1 MSVTMNKSLR
11 KPSDKK
17 SLNEA
22 GGHELYASHFYK
34 YAASCCQKQGFFG
47 AQKFFEAES
56 ADELTHYYKL
66 RDFMNDMGD
75 EADMPKIDEVDIKE
89 ESLEGILDAA
99 YELEKDLGEFY
110 EEFYFATKS
119 APVQVRIHKFVKIQ
133 TKAVGEYGDLIARL
147 SIIGDSKSGLL
158 IFDQE
163 LGNK

>member
-1 MSVTMNKSLR
+1 MMKISLLSA
-11 KPSDKK
+11 SDKK
-17 SLNEA
+17 KLNQAVE
-22 GGHELYASHFYK
+22 HELYASNFYK
-34 YAASCCQKQGFFG
+34 YAASCCQKYGLFG

-66 RDFMNDMGD
+66 RDFFNDRGD
-75 EADMPKIDEVDIKE
+75 EADMPQVDAVDFKEGID
-89 ESLEGILDAA
+89 LMGILDAA

-110 EEFYFATKS
+110 NDFYFATKD
-119 APVQVRIHKFVKIQ
+119 ATVHARIQKFVKIQ

-147 SIIGDSKSGLL
+147 SLVSECPGGLL